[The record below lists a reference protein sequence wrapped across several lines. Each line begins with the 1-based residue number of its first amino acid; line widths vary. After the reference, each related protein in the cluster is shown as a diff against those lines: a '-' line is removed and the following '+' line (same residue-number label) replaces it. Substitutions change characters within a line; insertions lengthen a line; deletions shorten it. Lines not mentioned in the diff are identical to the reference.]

1 MIKKI
6 QLKLYIFLTMLGIFT
21 SYNAQS
27 WVIWDN
33 LGDGTTAGAS
43 TIGVGSATSN
53 PITGKVT
60 VVPSFGAAAGKLNIF
75 SAGSGLIQ
83 PPSGLY
89 NNFAGASIS
98 NNVLKLE
105 SSQYANELVSITF
118 TFEKEVI
125 IEDLVVTDLDKNI
138 KTSIFDNSQ
147 EWDDSFDITLDNG
160 ATFTS
165 VSYGVSNGG
174 NIAQGYA
181 GATITT
187 SSFDAGTYRSSDSR
201 GSEWIRWV
209 KSSAS
214 TKTIKIT
221 FKLPNDLPRTRAAM
235 SYYAIKVS
243 SANLI
248 DAVDDNF
255 GVVSSG
261 GKTGSVFANDKS
273 SDGSVPTS
281 LNTDVSLV
289 NLGGLTGATINPD
302 GTINIPANAAAGNYV
317 LTYRICSP
325 KGQTTN
331 CDTATVTLVVP
342 NQTDAVDDNFGVVS
356 SGGKTGS
363 VFANDKSSDG
373 SVPTS
378 LNTDVSLVNLGGLTG
393 ATINPDGTINI
404 PANAAA
410 GNYVLTYRIC
420 SPKGQT
426 TNCDTATVTLS
437 IATSK
442 CYNVPAD
449 NSSSVPVNHGVTILG
464 RAGTDNGNW
473 PMIRNSAYT
482 VLEGKTKGFVLTRN
496 SNPEGTIANPVVGM
510 VVFDTD
516 ENSGKGC
523 LKIYTGSGVG
533 EGWKCFNT
541 QTCP

>member
-1 MIKKI
+1 
-6 QLKLYIFLTMLGIFT
+6 MLGIFT

-105 SSQYANELVSITF
+105 SSQYANELVSLHLL
-118 TFEKEVI
+118 FEKEVI
-125 IEDLVVTDLDKNI
+125 IAPLVVTDLDKNI

-201 GSEWIRWV
+201 GSKWIRWV
-209 KSSAS
+209 KSSAP

-331 CDTATVTLVVP
+331 CDTATVTL
-342 NQTDAVDDNFGVVS
+342 
-356 SGGKTGS
+356 
-363 VFANDKSSDG
+363 
-373 SVPTS
+373 
-378 LNTDVSLVNLGGLTG
+378 
-393 ATINPDGTINI
+393 
-404 PANAAA
+404 
-410 GNYVLTYRIC
+410 
-420 SPKGQT
+420 
-426 TNCDTATVTLS
+426 S
-437 IATSK
+437 IAASK
-442 CYNVPAD
+442 CYNSPTD
-449 NSSSVPVNHGVTILG
+449 NSSSVPVNHGVTVLG
-464 RAGTDNGNW
+464 RAGVDNGNW

-496 SNPEGTIANPVVGM
+496 SNPEGTIVNPVVGM
-510 VVFDTD
+510 MVFDTD

>member
-1 MIKKI
+1 
-6 QLKLYIFLTMLGIFT
+6 MLGIFT
-21 SYNAQS
+21 SYSAQS

-105 SSQYANELVSITF
+105 NSQYANELVSITF

-209 KSSAS
+209 KSSAP

-255 GVVSSG
+255 GVVTSG
-261 GKTGSVFANDKS
+261 GKTGSVFVNDKS
-273 SDGSVPTS
+273 SNGSVPTS

-342 NQTDAVDDNFGVVS
+342 NQTDAVDDNFGVVT

-363 VFANDKSSDG
+363 VFVNDKSSNG

-449 NSSSVPVNHGVTILG
+449 NSSSVPVNHGVTVLG
-464 RAGTDNGNW
+464 RAGADNGDW

>member
-118 TFEKEVI
+118 NFEKEVI

-209 KSSAS
+209 KSSAP

-331 CDTATVTLVVP
+331 CDTATVTL
-342 NQTDAVDDNFGVVS
+342 
-356 SGGKTGS
+356 
-363 VFANDKSSDG
+363 
-373 SVPTS
+373 
-378 LNTDVSLVNLGGLTG
+378 
-393 ATINPDGTINI
+393 
-404 PANAAA
+404 
-410 GNYVLTYRIC
+410 
-420 SPKGQT
+420 
-426 TNCDTATVTLS
+426 S
-437 IATSK
+437 IAASK
-442 CYNVPAD
+442 CYNSPTD
-449 NSSSVPVNHGVTILG
+449 NSSSVPVNHGVTVLG
-464 RAGTDNGNW
+464 RAGVDNGNW

-496 SNPEGTIANPVVGM
+496 SNPEGTIVNPVVGM
-510 VVFDTD
+510 MVFDTD

>member
-1 MIKKI
+1 
-6 QLKLYIFLTMLGIFT
+6 MLGIFT

-118 TFEKEVI
+118 NFEKEVI

-209 KSSAS
+209 KSSAP

-331 CDTATVTLVVP
+331 CDTATVT
-342 NQTDAVDDNFGVVS
+342 
-356 SGGKTGS
+356 
-363 VFANDKSSDG
+363 
-373 SVPTS
+373 
-378 LNTDVSLVNLGGLTG
+378 
-393 ATINPDGTINI
+393 
-404 PANAAA
+404 
-410 GNYVLTYRIC
+410 
-420 SPKGQT
+420 
-426 TNCDTATVTLS
+426 
-437 IATSK
+437 
-442 CYNVPAD
+442 
-449 NSSSVPVNHGVTILG
+449 
-464 RAGTDNGNW
+464 
-473 PMIRNSAYT
+473 
-482 VLEGKTKGFVLTRN
+482 
-496 SNPEGTIANPVVGM
+496 
-510 VVFDTD
+510 
-516 ENSGKGC
+516 
-523 LKIYTGSGVG
+523 
-533 EGWKCFNT
+533 
-541 QTCP
+541 